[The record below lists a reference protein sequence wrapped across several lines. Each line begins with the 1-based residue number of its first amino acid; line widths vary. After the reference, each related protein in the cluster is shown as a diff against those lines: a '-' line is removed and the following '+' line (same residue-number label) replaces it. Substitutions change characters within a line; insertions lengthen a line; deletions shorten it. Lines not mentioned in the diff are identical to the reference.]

1 MADRSSPAGR
11 LIATATAVMLLAF
24 TAAGAWTARPDETAD
39 PVLEARAR
47 EIGKELRCLVCQN
60 QSIDDSEADLAR
72 DLRVLVRER
81 LRAGDSDRQV
91 VDYVVS
97 RYGDFVLL
105 RPPLKPATYALWFGP
120 ALILSCAVVAMIF
133 YYRQSARQDARA
145 EAPLN
150 RADEE
155 RLARVQDGR
164 GRVISLA
171 AAAVVTTV
179 VTLGLLLLPLVRRR
193 GRAAG
198 TRAHFDLRVYRTS
211 SARSIAMPGAAC
223 SVAKR
228 RKQPAPKSSGACSPQ
243 RRH

>member
-1 MADRSSPAGR
+1 MADRPSPAGR

-24 TAAGAWTARPDETAD
+24 TAAGAWTTRPDETLAD

-105 RPPLKPATYALWFGP
+105 RPPLKPTTYALWFGP

-133 YYRQSARQDARA
+133 YYRQRARRDAHA
-145 EAPLN
+145 EAPLS

-155 RLARVQDGR
+155 RLARVQDER
-164 GRVISLA
+164 GE
-171 AAAVVTTV
+171 
-179 VTLGLLLLPLVRRR
+179 
-193 GRAAG
+193 
-198 TRAHFDLRVYRTS
+198 
-211 SARSIAMPGAAC
+211 
-223 SVAKR
+223 
-228 RKQPAPKSSGACSPQ
+228 
-243 RRH
+243 